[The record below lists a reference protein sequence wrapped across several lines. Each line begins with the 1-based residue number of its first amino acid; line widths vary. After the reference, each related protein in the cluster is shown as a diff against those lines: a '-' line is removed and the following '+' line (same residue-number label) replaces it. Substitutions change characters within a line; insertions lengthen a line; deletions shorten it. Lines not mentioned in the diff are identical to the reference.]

1 MIWGVRMA
9 FVILIQAMCAAATV
23 LIAMLFG
30 RNAALSAALGAA
42 VVLVPN
48 VLFALYLRLNGR
60 ASVMRLFIGEA
71 VKIALILALSAYIWR
86 RMGFEI
92 NVFAY
97 ATGLIVVIKAHNFG
111 LLWRGK

>member
-1 MIWGVRMA
+1 
-9 FVILIQAMCAAATV
+9 
-23 LIAMLFG
+23 
-30 RNAALSAALGAA
+30 
-42 VVLVPN
+42 
-48 VLFALYLRLNGR
+48 
-60 ASVMRLFIGEA
+60 MRLFIGEA